1 MFVSVSQA
9 VGSLWWRLLRNG
21 SPDDTSDEPD
31 DVLITAQEH
40 ERVVLH
46 VLDLATRLGDAMLSA
61 GASAHEV
68 TVASTR
74 AARAYGLTDVHVV
87 VTYNSL
93 SVSFQQGEDEWPAT
107 VMRVVK
113 WDAPDHSKLQALQ
126 ELLYRIEGGLDL
138 NLARARLRRIR
149 RTRFPY
155 RPAAVVVASALL
167 AMGVSVMFGAS
178 AAIMAA
184 TFAAAL
190 MAAVVQATLARTGL
204 PLFFNQV
211 AGGFVVTLVTVGV
224 TAAGD
229 AGLEVFTDQPVQQRG
244 GRATRAVGARG
255 GGCRRLVTGRGGH
268 AHSRT
273 PGGGGTR

>member
-1 MFVSVSQA
+1 MFESVSRA

-31 DVLITAQEH
+31 GVLITAQEH

-46 VLDLATRLGDAMLSA
+46 VLDLATRLGDAMLAA

-113 WDAPDHSKLQALQ
+113 L
-126 ELLYRIEGGLDL
+126 
-138 NLARARLRRIR
+138 
-149 RTRFPY
+149 TC
-155 RPAAVVVASALL
+155 
-167 AMGVSVMFGAS
+167 VSVNVRFFG
-178 AAIMAA
+178 
-184 TFAAAL
+184 
-190 MAAVVQATLARTGL
+190 
-204 PLFFNQV
+204 LFH
-211 AGGFVVTLVTVGV
+211 TTSGV
-224 TAAGD
+224 CC
-229 AGLEVFTDQPVQQRG
+229 F
-244 GRATRAVGARG
+244 
-255 GGCRRLVTGRGGH
+255 C
-268 AHSRT
+268 
-273 PGGGGTR
+273 